1 MSRKRILVADDN
13 TIIRKMLCEMFA
25 HHATLEICDEAVNG
39 AEAVEMAAKV
49 RPDLVILDLS
59 MPVMNGIEAAARIS
73 KMHPGV
79 PIILF
84 TQHTEKFY
92 AMLGL
97 APGIRRVVSKEK
109 AHTLVGHAEELA
121 TA

>member
-1 MSRKRILVADDN
+1 MARKRILVADDN
-13 TIIRKMLCEMFA
+13 SIIRKMLSRMFA
-25 HHATLEICDEAVNG
+25 SHATLEICDEATNG

-49 RPDLVILDLS
+49 RPHLVILDLS

-73 KMHPGV
+73 KMYPGL

-84 TQHTEKFY
+84 TQHSETFY
-92 AMLGL
+92 AMLQS

-109 AHTLVGHAEELA
+109 ADTLDGHAEELA